1 MSAAFTQEKL
11 IRFQHCDP
19 AGLLFYPKAFELVG
33 EVIEDWFHE
42 MAGMS
47 VQHFHQALHRSLP
60 TVETGCVFFAPVR
73 VSDHLI
79 FTLRVEHVGHSSL
92 KLSVTA
98 SHNGKDRYRV
108 TSQLVHV
115 RMDPGGDYRADPF
128 PAEMRQALR
137 RYVGSATEEEVGDD

>member
-60 TVETGCVFFAPVR
+60 TVETC
-73 VSDHLI
+73 L
-79 FTLRVEHVGHSSL
+79 L
-92 KLSVTA
+92 
-98 SHNGKDRYRV
+98 Y
-108 TSQLVHV
+108 TSPSP
-115 RMDPGGDYRADPF
+115 RD
-128 PAEMRQALR
+128 
-137 RYVGSATEEEVGDD
+137 